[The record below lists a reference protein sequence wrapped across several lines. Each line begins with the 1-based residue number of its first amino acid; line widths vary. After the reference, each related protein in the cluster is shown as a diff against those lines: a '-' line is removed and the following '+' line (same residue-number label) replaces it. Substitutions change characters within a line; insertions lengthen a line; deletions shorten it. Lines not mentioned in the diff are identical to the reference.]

1 MFKEMYNRKNN
12 DCPTIRLVIG
22 KEELRVYVSG
32 VEKSLYQ
39 EESFVSNTFNGNIKS
54 KSENLRRES
63 VKVSV
68 RLVDGHFTPRW
79 IRGF

>member
-1 MFKEMYNRKNN
+1 LFKEMYNRKNN
-12 DCPTIRLVIG
+12 DCPIIRRHTVG
-22 KEELRVYVSG
+22 EDRRVYVSG

-63 VKVSV
+63 VKVGV